1 MSDKKQSFVSA
12 SELSR
17 RAGITKQTI
26 SRKIKNK
33 ILLPVSHTDSGRPLF
48 DLDSALKI
56 LADLKPF
63 DDEKSNQ
70 SLLLNRGGRPKQN
83 DDVPSSQ
90 NDNETTSGD
99 AVVRFNNARAAKAEY
114 QAMLAKLE
122 VEERYKTVISV
133 ESVHQQGSELGSV
146 LVNALSNLPDRL
158 SDELATLD
166 DPRKIH
172 ELLTSELNLMIID
185 IREKLGALDSE

>member
-1 MSDKKQSFVSA
+1 MVTKQNFVSA

-17 RAGITKQTI
+17 HAGVTKQTI

-33 ILLPVSHTDSGRPLF
+33 ILLPVSHTNSGRPLF

-83 DDVPSSQ
+83 NDDLPFSQ
-90 NDNETTSGD
+90 NGGETNSED
-99 AVVRFNNARAAKAEY
+99 ATVRFNNARAARAEY

-122 VEERYKTVISV
+122 VEERYKTVVSV
-133 ESVHQQGSELGSV
+133 ESVRQQGSELGSV
-146 LVNALSNLPDRL
+146 LVNGLTNLPDRL
-158 SDELATLD
+158 SNELATLD

-172 ELLTSELNLMIID
+172 ELLTTELNLLIID
-185 IREKLGALDSE
+185 IRAKLGALDSE

>member
-1 MSDKKQSFVSA
+1 MSDKKQDFVSA

-33 ILLPVSHTDSGRPLF
+33 ILLPVSYTDSGRPLF
-48 DLDSALKI
+48 ELDSALKI

-122 VEERYKTVISV
+122 VEERYKTVVSV

>member
-1 MSDKKQSFVSA
+1 MSDKKQNFVSA

-17 RAGITKQTI
+17 HAGVTKQTI